1 MKLIEGKYTS
11 AVILTDEAEEYAL
24 AQIKQLCD
32 QKAFQGSRI
41 RVMPDVHPG
50 KVGTIGFTATVTDK
64 VMPAVVGIDIGC
76 GMTIAKIKKGKREF
90 QRLDAVIRENIP
102 SGFGIRTVPHR
113 FSEQF
118 HMDELRCGEGMIRG
132 TGGNKALLSMGT
144 LGGGNHFIE
153 VDEDPGGGFF
163 VLIHSGSRGLGKMVS
178 EYYMR
183 EGQRSV
189 ETQGIQVPYELTYL
203 EGHLME
209 NYLHDIALVQTFAA
223 LNRGAILDEIMRGM
237 KWKADEIWSCNHNCV
252 AFDEKMNAPIL
263 RKGAISAHLGERVII
278 PVNMRDGV
286 ILGTGKGNA
295 EWNYS
300 APHGAGRL
308 MSREM
313 IRKNY
318 TVSQFKKEMKDV
330 YSTCVSAETLDEAP
344 FAYRSL
350 EYLKNAV
357 AETVDITAILKPV
370 YNFKAGGT

>member
-1 MKLIEGKYTS
+1 MKLIEGRYAS
-11 AVILTDEAEEYAL
+11 AVVLTDEAEDYAL

-32 QKAFQGSRI
+32 QEAFQGSRI

-50 KVGTIGFTATVTDK
+50 KVGTIGFTATVTNK

-76 GMTIAKIKKGKREF
+76 GMTIAKVKKGKREF
-90 QRLDAVIRENIP
+90 QRLDAVIRDNVP
-102 SGFGIRTVPHR
+102 SGFGIRVVPHR
-113 FSEQF
+113 FSERF
-118 HMDELRCGEGMIRG
+118 DMGGLRCREGMPREDG
-132 TGGNKALLSMGT
+132 RDKALLSMGT

-153 VDEDPGGGFF
+153 VDEASDGGLY
-163 VLIHSGSRGLGKMVS
+163 VLVHSGSRSLGKMVS

-183 EGQRSV
+183 EGQRELKS
-189 ETQGIQVPYELTYL
+189 QGIQIPYELVYL
-203 EGHLME
+203 EGRLME
-209 NYLHDIALVQTFAA
+209 DYLYDTALVQIFAA
-223 LNRGAILDEIMRGM
+223 LNREAILDEILQGM
-237 KWKADEIWSCNHNCV
+237 KWKPEEEWSCIHNYV
-252 AFDEKMNAPIL
+252 AFDKELEAPVL

-286 ILGTGKGNA
+286 LLGIGRGNA

-318 TVSQFKKEMKDV
+318 TVSQFKKEMKGV
-330 YSTCVSAETLDEAP
+330 YSTCVSADTLDEAP

-350 EYLKNAV
+350 GYLKEAV
-357 AETVDITAILKPV
+357 AETVEITEILKPV